1 MRFDIATEEIK
12 NIFYHILMSLGRKKF
27 LSYVANAFKEGDLA
41 IVRRLKNPT
50 QAYLTKPLKKG
61 VVVQT
66 HNGEFTH
73 DDIIGKPKR
82 VYLRYKMKEGKK
94 FNVGDDK
101 FIVTEP
107 TLDEYTSLVKRLAQ
121 PIYSFDASIL
131 VQLADIDVD
140 LPNVVK
146 DMDVVKLGSEPKHFL
161 EAGTGNGSL
170 TLSICNAIHA
180 ANGLAKHY
188 NDKSLRGAVLHSVD
202 RNMMHSA
209 VGKSNVS
216 NYKNGRYFDDVEF
229 YVSET
234 PSAWL
239 KEQNEQKEYPL
250 PYLSGVFLDLP
261 NPEAYL
267 YDIAKHMKLEATLIV
282 FCPSVT
288 QILQCKKVIEDSRRT
303 SAHECHNTNKLIDL
317 TLTKTIELPPG
328 NGGGTREWDVKTV
341 FTRESEES
349 VSICR
354 PKVGLKVVGG
364 GFVGVFKKSSVN
376 GETFD
381 LDNK

>member
-1 MRFDIATEEIK
+1 MV
-12 NIFYHILMSLGRKKF
+12 LGHNRF

-66 HNGEFTH
+66 HNGEFSH

-82 VYLRYKMKEGKK
+82 VYLRYRMKENEK
-94 FNVGDDK
+94 FNIGDDK

-121 PIYSFDASIL
+121 PIYSFDATIL
-131 VQLADIDVD
+131 VQLADIDIDIPKIV
-140 LPNVVK
+140 NEVGEI
-146 DMDVVKLGSEPKHFL
+146 KLENHPKHFL

-188 NDKSLRGAVLHSVD
+188 NDKSLRGAILHSVD
-202 RNMMHSA
+202 RNGMHSS
-209 VGKSNVS
+209 VGKANVS
-216 NYKNGRYFDDVEF
+216 NYKNGRYVDDVEF

-239 KEQNEQKEYPL
+239 NEHMQQKKNPE

-261 NPEAYL
+261 NPEEYL
-267 YDIAKHMKLEATLIV
+267 HDIARHMKLEATLIV

-288 QILQCKKVIEDSRRT
+288 QILQCKKVIEDSRRAST
-303 SAHECHNTNKLIDL
+303 DSHQKRENLIDL

-341 FTRESEES
+341 FTRESEEN

-376 GETFD
+376 GEDFN
-381 LDNK
+381 LSL

>member
-1 MRFDIATEEIK
+1 MLLGHKRFQ
-12 NIFYHILMSLGRKKF
+12 
-27 LSYVANAFKEGDLA
+27 SYVANAFKEGDLA
-41 IVRRLKNPT
+41 IVRRLKNPA

-66 HNGEFTH
+66 HNGEFSH

-82 VYLRYKMKEGKK
+82 VYLRYRMKENKK
-94 FNVGDDK
+94 VNIGDDK

-140 LPNVVK
+140 FPK
-146 DMDVVKLGSEPKHFL
+146 IISDTSEMKLENHPKHFL

-180 ANGLAKHY
+180 ANNLAKHY
-188 NDKSLRGAVLHSVD
+188 NDKSLRGAILHSVD
-202 RNMMHSA
+202 RNRMHSS
-209 VGKSNVS
+209 VGKANVS
-216 NYKNGRYFDDVEF
+216 NYKNGRYLDDVEF
-229 YVSET
+229 YISEN

-239 KEQNEQKEYPL
+239 KEHMQQNENSD

-267 YDIAKHMKLEATLIV
+267 HDIARHMKLEATLIV

-288 QILQCKKVIEDSRRT
+288 QILQCKKLIEDSRRV
-303 SAHECHNTNKLIDL
+303 SADVYQKSDKLIDL

-341 FTRESEES
+341 FTRDSEEN

-376 GETFD
+376 GEDFN
-381 LDNK
+381 LSL